1 MDESCPHCG
10 STSPA
15 FEALSEA
22 VLELTAEQH
31 SLGRVLETMADSACR
46 LAHARYAAIGV
57 PDDEGGFEKFIVS
70 GISDKQFEAIGELP
84 RQHGLLGAMLGT
96 PEPFRTHNI
105 QEDPRFEGWPD
116 AHPKMRS
123 FLGVPIVLRGRVV
136 GAIYVTDKEGAR
148 NTLFTDEDQRVIEAL
163 APHAAVAIE
172 NARLFERSRELSV
185 IEERNRL
192 ARELHDSV
200 NQMLFSAS
208 LTAEAAALLVDSDP
222 EQAKRQMHAARQ
234 LTSQAME
241 EMRSLI
247 FELRPADLGSDG
259 LVATLG
265 KHVEV
270 LRRVHG
276 KEIALAVEGERRLEA
291 RLERETFRIAQEAI
305 ANALKHGAPARV
317 DVRLRMPDGVLRLE
331 VADDGRGFD
340 PESHELY
347 RHLGLVSMRER
358 AEAIGGTLEV
368 ESRPGAGTK
377 VSLEVAL
384 D

>member
-1 MDESCPHCG
+1 
-10 STSPA
+10 
-15 FEALSEA
+15 
-22 VLELTAEQH
+22 
-31 SLGRVLETMADSACR
+31 
-46 LAHARYAAIGV
+46 
-57 PDDEGGFEKFIVS
+57 
-70 GISDKQFEAIGELP
+70 
-84 RQHGLLGAMLGT
+84 MLGT
-96 PEPFRTHNI
+96 QQSFRTHNI

-148 NTLFTDEDQRVIEAL
+148 NAVFSDEDQRAIEAL

-185 IEERNRL
+185 VEERNRL

-208 LTAEAAALLVDSDP
+208 LTAEAAALLVDSHP
-222 EQAKRQMHAARQ
+222 EEAKRQMHAARQ

-276 KEIALAVEGERRLEA
+276 RKIELAVEGERRLEP
-291 RLERETFRIAQEAI
+291 RVEQETFRIAQEAI
-305 ANALKHGAPARV
+305 ANALKHGAPQRI
-317 DVRLRMPDGVLRLE
+317 DVRLQIPDGALRLE

-358 AEAIGGTLEV
+358 AEAIGGTLDV
-368 ESRPGAGTK
+368 DSQPGAGTR
-377 VSLEVAL
+377 VCLEVAL